1 VAEVTLKLTKGELV
15 LLAFLVGRL
24 YRLMVEADIADFAVG
39 REEMGTLVDK
49 LTEANR
55 IAEE

>member
-55 IAEE
+55 IAKE